1 MYRLL
6 FPPNLIPDNHPAMLH
21 PYQSN
26 RLELLADVMLSV
38 KNKHPLPNPLATEH
52 IVVQSQG
59 MRRHIHQFWARHL
72 GVD

>member
-1 MYRLL
+1 MCRLL
-6 FPPNLIPDNHPAMLH
+6 FPPTPIPDTPPAMLH

-38 KNKHPLPNPLATEH
+38 KNKHPLPNLLAAGH
-52 IVVQSQG
+52 IVVQSQS

-72 GVD
+72 GID